1 MTGGKETGMTYRDIA
16 KELKRRGE
24 PEPYTRVLL
33 LMLQEEYTTKKP
45 LNWGNQAPDW
55 IRREV
60 KA

>member
-1 MTGGKETGMTYRDIA
+1 MTYRDIA

-24 PEPYTRVLL
+24 QEPYTRVLL

-45 LNWGNQAPDW
+45 LNWGDQAPDW
-55 IRREV
+55 IRGEV

>member
-1 MTGGKETGMTYRDIA
+1 MTYRDIA

-24 PEPYTRVLL
+24 QEPYTRVLL

-45 LNWGNQAPDW
+45 LNRGDQAPDW
-55 IRREV
+55 IRGEV